1 MGRQVVAGEPERV
14 RPVTGHGAFLLPARV
29 ARAPLSKG
37 YVMVQGPTRAFISVA
52 AVCQAV
58 VQATGVACARLP
70 GLRSGP
76 VGLAGGNLSIR
87 RRATRPT
94 QRLKR
99 NCSHKPLHGF
109 TLVELLVVVS
119 IIALLISLL
128 LPALEQAKDAA
139 QRSVCSSNLRQLSL
153 ATVVYAEDNDTQ
165 LPERSAYNQTTTNF
179 FRCGPGG
186 PDSND
191 FGDFSGVYEYISTP
205 DAYYCPVGPYDAS
218 TVGSWGGPGEF
229 FYGWFP
235 HAGGMWGRFI
245 TYDYMGQLI
254 SDWLINNPP
263 LDIDGNEYEFPST
276 LADPTNSV
284 LLIDTSN
291 YRPNFD
297 GYTFSNHPAHTDDY
311 VYVLRDGLNV
321 GWLDGSVRWK
331 DESAT
336 VATYQWRFGL
346 WKRF

>member
-1 MGRQVVAGEPERV
+1 M
-14 RPVTGHGAFLLPARV
+14 
-29 ARAPLSKG
+29 
-37 YVMVQGPTRAFISVA
+37 
-52 AVCQAV
+52 
-58 VQATGVACARLP
+58 
-70 GLRSGP
+70 
-76 VGLAGGNLSIR
+76 GLAGGPP
-87 RRATRPT
+87 RRACDGVMVIPPDVVHDENLCVRGLMEH
-94 QRLKR
+94 QRNDRER

-109 TLVELLVVVS
+109 TLIELLVVVS

-128 LPALEQAKDAA
+128 LPALEKAKDAA
-139 QRSVCSSNLRQLSL
+139 QRIVCSKNLRQLSL
-153 ATVVYAEDNDTQ
+153 ATVVYAEDNDAQ

-179 FRCGPGG
+179 FRCGPNG

-284 LLIDTSN
+284 LLIDTN
-291 YRPNFD
+291 YYWAKFD
-297 GYTFSNHPAHTDDY
+297 GYTFSNHPAHADDHLPS
-311 VYVLRDGLNV
+311 LRDGLNV

-331 DESAT
+331 EESAT
-336 VATYQWRFGL
+336 VATFQWRFGL